1 MMEKVEK
8 VLNERYEEI
17 GWLGIVIMGLSV
29 TTIPHN
35 IDSLAILGVTFA
47 IGLILWIPS
56 LVLWDKE

>member
-35 IDSLAILGVTFA
+35 IDSLTSLIVSFTV
-47 IGLILWIPS
+47 GLILWIPS
-56 LVLWDKE
+56 LVLWEKE